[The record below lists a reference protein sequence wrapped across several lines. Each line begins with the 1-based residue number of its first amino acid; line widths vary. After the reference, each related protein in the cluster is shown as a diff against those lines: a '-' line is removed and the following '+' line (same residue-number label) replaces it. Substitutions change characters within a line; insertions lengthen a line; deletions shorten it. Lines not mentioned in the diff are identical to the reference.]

1 MDYDKTA
8 MPANYDSGRSYSPDV
23 LAYWLNVVSR
33 HANGAAIA
41 DILDLGCGT
50 GRYSEGLATHFDARV
65 IAVDPSEKM
74 LEVARTKATGRVRY
88 ERAQA
93 EQLPLPPASVDMI
106 FISMALHHFGDAR
119 RALSEC
125 RRVLRPTGLICL
137 RAGTREQIERYPY
150 VQFFPNSRAII
161 ERVLQ
166 SKGEIEALFALAGFR
181 LSDYEL
187 VSSQTAGSWP
197 EYADKVSYRADSI
210 LTQLPDEEFDAGL
223 KALRAYAATRHDA
236 VVEPVDFFV
245 FR

>member
-106 FISMALHHFGDAR
+106 FISMALHHFGDAQ

-125 RRVLRPTGLICL
+125 RRVLPPTTLSFL
-137 RAGTREQIERYPY
+137 QAVTR
-150 VQFFPNSRAII
+150 
-161 ERVLQ
+161 
-166 SKGEIEALFALAGFR
+166 
-181 LSDYEL
+181 
-187 VSSQTAGSWP
+187 
-197 EYADKVSYRADSI
+197 
-210 LTQLPDEEFDAGL
+210 
-223 KALRAYAATRHDA
+223 
-236 VVEPVDFFV
+236 
-245 FR
+245 